1 MSKIPEF
8 DKFNEAIVAA
18 GFGQMNINN
27 FALGGATPQTGYSM
41 TPIAGVVESCSNHV
55 AEQANMY
62 EGNDNDDHTA
72 ESYMKE
78 AKDHINESMDKA
90 YESYAA
96 TNEGVKG
103 YDVGKWLKDFDGM
116 DFNKAQYEI
125 SDDKDYH
132 DAVDEDGW
140 KSIFKIAKKYKA
152 KLKKHNIKSDKD
164 LENFAKWLSS
174 GDHMKSESATNEG
187 MSKSAIKKMIKVID
201 KQIDTETG
209 GDGEA
214 LDNETLQA
222 LEKERERL
230 SAMNEAMVQVAGKDK
245 PSGAKV
251 LASVIVDLLIDK
263 KIVTRAAERKLTAEI
278 QDLIIKSTF

>member
-8 DKFNEAIVAA
+8 DNFNEAIVAA

-27 FALGGATPQTGYSM
+27 FALGGATPHTGYSI

-78 AKDHINESMDKA
+78 AKDHINESMDRA
-90 YESYAA
+90 YESYKA
-96 TNEGVKG
+96 T
-103 YDVGKWLKDFDGM
+103 
-116 DFNKAQYEI
+116 
-125 SDDKDYH
+125 
-132 DAVDEDGW
+132 
-140 KSIFKIAKKYKA
+140 
-152 KLKKHNIKSDKD
+152 
-164 LENFAKWLSS
+164 
-174 GDHMKSESATNEG
+174 
-187 MSKSAIKKMIKVID
+187 
-201 KQIDTETG
+201 
-209 GDGEA
+209 
-214 LDNETLQA
+214 
-222 LEKERERL
+222 
-230 SAMNEAMVQVAGKDK
+230 NEAMVQVAGKDK

-251 LASVIVDLLIDK
+251 LASVIVDHLINK